1 MEGII
6 MLTLSEVTERLQ
18 GFLSK
23 SSTLETARTKVSFFT
38 RVRKMSFQGIAL
50 CILSGFNT
58 GTQVALNRFF
68 EKNLEREKTMSQQA
82 FSKARSHFDHS
93 PFEFLFRDLVELRY
107 CGEHEIELMHGYQ
120 LFAVDGSDIAL
131 PKMPGVLEAFGGTG
145 RNADSP
151 TAKISVLYDI
161 LNDFI
166 VDAAIDKAG
175 ASERGFAL
183 SHIEK
188 VRGMCP
194 DINKLL
200 IFDRGYPSASL
211 IHELEKEGLHY
222 LMRVKSK
229 WNREIDEI
237 QAPDSIIKLDEAT
250 TIRVVKFQL
259 PSGEIETL
267 ITNLFELP
275 VEDFPGLYFKR
286 WPIET
291 KYDVVKNKLAL
302 ENFTGYSKNV
312 ILQDFWATMYLSN
325 LATVAKDEA
334 NAIAQKERAGKN
346 NKYTYV
352 PNLNQVIASLRDH
365 LAKACFAASEEERR
379 QYIEYILTEIKKSV
393 VPKRPNR
400 SVKRPLTPRR
410 VKYHH
415 NRKIPS

>member
-1 MEGII
+1 M
-6 MLTLSEVTERLQ
+6 T
-18 GFLSK
+18 
-23 SSTLETARTKVSFFT
+23 
-38 RVRKMSFQGIAL
+38 FQSVAL
-50 CILSGFNT
+50 FILSGFNT

-68 EKNLEREKTMSQQA
+68 EKNLDRELAMSQQA

-93 PFEFLFRDLVELRY
+93 PFESLFQDLVQLRY
-107 CGEHEIELMHGYQ
+107 CGEHEIELLHDYQ
-120 LFAVDGSDIAL
+120 LFAVDGSDVAL

-151 TAKISVLYDI
+151 TAKISMLYDI

-175 ASERGFAL
+175 TSERDFAL
-183 SHIEK
+183 SHIGK
-188 VRGMCP
+188 LRSICS
-194 DINKLL
+194 DTKKLL

-222 LMRVKSK
+222 LMRVKTK
-229 WNREIDEI
+229 WNREVDEI
-237 QAPDSIIKLDEAT
+237 RAPDSLIKFDEAT
-250 TIRVVKFQL
+250 TIRVVKFEL
-259 PSGEIETL
+259 PSGETETL
-267 ITNLFELP
+267 VTNLFELA
-275 VEDFPGLYFKR
+275 VEEFPELYFKR
-286 WPIET
+286 WPVET

-365 LAKACFAASEEERR
+365 LAKACFATSEEERR
-379 QYIEYILTEIKKSV
+379 RYIEFILTEIKKSV

-400 SVKRPLTPRR
+400 SVNRPLTPRR

-415 NRKIPS
+415 NRKVPS